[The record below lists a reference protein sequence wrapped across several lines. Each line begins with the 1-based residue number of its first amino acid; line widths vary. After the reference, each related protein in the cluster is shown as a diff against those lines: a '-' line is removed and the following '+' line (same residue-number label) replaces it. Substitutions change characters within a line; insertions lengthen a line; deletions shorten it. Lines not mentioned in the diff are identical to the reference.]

1 MSKTFTKT
9 KSFLSTL
16 SICIFLSVFLTTE
29 IRAEEKKEEPKFKL
43 EFHGFVNYEMS
54 YDTRQVVAGREGNIM
69 LFPAQEILDD
79 DGNDINDNPSLTYYA
94 LTSRLWTS
102 IHGPDILGAKSYA
115 HVEGDF
121 MGTAPDKYNH
131 IRLRHAFIRLDWE
144 KAQIIAGQ
152 YWHPMFVTSCF
163 PGVITFGASVPYH
176 VLSRAPQL
184 RFTYTHDNISLS
196 GTMMTHSDF
205 PTTGPNGPGSEYL
218 RNSNI
223 PEVFFQTIY
232 TGEVLT
238 TGASI
243 GYMLLQPRLETT
255 AYTTNDTLTFR
266 TNETMG
272 SLMGNL
278 FFKLDFPTISIKAQG
293 IYGENMRHL
302 VMLGGY
308 GETDFIDDN
317 RQIRGY
323 TGIHTMSLWT
333 DIETKG
339 EKLRFGL
346 FGGYS
351 ENLGSEKEITGEH
364 WGRGTNIA
372 HIYRVAPRVRLIYDN
387 LSFNFEII
395 YDVAAYGT
403 PDADFSFDQTNEVS
417 NIRTMVSMKYDF

>member
-1 MSKTFTKT
+1 MSIRFTKI

-16 SICIFLSVFLTTE
+16 SICIFLSVFLTPG
-29 IRAEEKKEEPKFKL
+29 IKAEEKKEEPKFKL

-69 LFPAQEILDD
+69 LFPAQEILDA
-79 DGNDINDNPSLTYYA
+79 DGNDINDNPSLTYFA
-94 LTSRLWTS
+94 LTSRIWSS

-121 MGTAPDKYNH
+121 MGSAPDKFNH

-184 RFTYTHDNISLS
+184 RLTYTHESISFS
-196 GTMMTHSDF
+196 GTVMTHSDF
-205 PTTGPNGPGSEYL
+205 PATGPVGSGSVYI
-218 RNSNI
+218 RNSNL
-223 PEVFFQTIY
+223 PEAFGQTIY
-232 TGEVLT
+232 TSSRFAAGT
-238 TGASI
+238 TI
-243 GYMLLQPRLETT
+243 GYMWLQPKSV
-255 AYTTNDTLTFR
+255 TNSGFKTD
-266 TNETMG
+266 ETMG

-278 FFKLDFPTISIKAQG
+278 FFKFDLPSLSIKTQG
-293 IYGENMRHL
+293 IYGENMTHL
-302 VMLGGY
+302 IMLGGY
-308 GETDFIDDN
+308 GETDFIDQN

-323 TGIHTMSLWT
+323 TGIRTMSLWT

-339 EKLRFGL
+339 DKWRYGI

-351 ENLGSEKEITGEH
+351 ENLGSEKEITGDH

-372 HIYRVAPRVRLIYDN
+372 YIYRVAPRVRLIYDN

-403 PDADFSFDQTNEVS
+403 PDAKFSFDQTNEVS
-417 NIRTMVSMKYDF
+417 NIRTMISMKYDF